1 MAHATESVRQALEQA
16 VVAAL
21 EADGVI
27 ADTRT
32 FCQTKDVEHEEL
44 VAVLNSM
51 VRRDLVRLEALDAEA
66 FYELTEEGQ
75 RYAEH
80 GTPEHLLG
88 AALRAAPASLPAV
101 SDLPALLQ
109 QVSSSHGVAD
119 AEVAAADTWRQRA
132 TIGMQQGIKQGV
144 FRLDKSQK
152 PPRLVLAVAADDGWQ
167 RIHKLCAALRA
178 LQDRHADQETTDAAT
193 WETALRRGLVIK
205 RLRKA
210 YRARPGARFAE
221 ARVQQLTD
229 LTRDMLLDH
238 SWESVHFKPF
248 NFAAPGTAPMEGGR
262 LHPLLKVC
270 EQFRRIFLEMGF
282 TEMDRSHYVE
292 SSFWN
297 FDALFQPQQHPARDA
312 HDTFFLSEP
321 ASCVRL
327 GDGDVREREY
337 VERVR
342 QVHERGGYGSLGYR
356 YTWSEAEARTCILRT
371 HTTAVSARML
381 YRIAQEQRERAPG
394 SAFTPRRLFSID
406 RVFRNETL
414 DATHLAE
421 FHQVEGLVAAPHLS
435 LADLKGIIA
444 QFFRRIGMPRLR
456 FKPAH
461 NPYTE
466 PSMEIFAFHP
476 ELNKWVEIGNSGI
489 FRPEMLLPMQLPPEV
504 RVIAWGL
511 SVERPTMILYGMRNI
526 RDLFGHRVD
535 LNTIR
540 HHPVCRIGWE

>member
-80 GTPEHLLG
+80 GTPEHLLSEQL
-88 AALRAAPASLPAV
+88 ARRCRR
-101 SDLPALLQ
+101 
-109 QVSSSHGVAD
+109 
-119 AEVAAADTWRQRA
+119 EVAAADTWRQRA

-221 ARVQQLTD
+221 ARLGVGALQALQLC
-229 LTRDMLLDH
+229 RPGH
-238 SWESVHFKPF
+238 GAHGGWSSASAAESV
-248 NFAAPGTAPMEGGR
+248 R
-262 LHPLLKVC
+262 
-270 EQFRRIFLEMGF
+270 
-282 TEMDRSHYVE
+282 
-292 SSFWN
+292 
-297 FDALFQPQQHPARDA
+297 
-312 HDTFFLSEP
+312 
-321 ASCVRL
+321 
-327 GDGDVREREY
+327 
-337 VERVR
+337 
-342 QVHERGGYGSLGYR
+342 
-356 YTWSEAEARTCILRT
+356 
-371 HTTAVSARML
+371 AVSADLSGDGLHRDGPQPLRGVVVLEFRRAVPATTASGAGCARHLLPVGAGIVCAPRGWRRARARVCRARATSARARRVRLAGVSL
-381 YRIAQEQRERAPG
+381 YLERGRGTHLHSAHAHHGGIGAYALSHRSGAAGTRARLGVHAAPPLLDRPSVPQRDSGCDAPG
-394 SAFTPRRLFSID
+394 RVPPGRGVGGCAASLAGRPQGHHRAVLPAHRYAAPAFQAGAQPVHRAVDGDLRISSGAEQVGRD
-406 RVFRNETL
+406 RQQRHLPTG
-414 DATHLAE
+414 DAAADA
-421 FHQVEGLVAAPHLS
+421 VAA
-435 LADLKGIIA
+435 
-444 QFFRRIGMPRLR
+444 
-456 FKPAH
+456 
-461 NPYTE
+461 
-466 PSMEIFAFHP
+466 
-476 ELNKWVEIGNSGI
+476 
-489 FRPEMLLPMQLPPEV
+489 
-504 RVIAWGL
+504 
-511 SVERPTMILYGMRNI
+511 
-526 RDLFGHRVD
+526 
-535 LNTIR
+535 
-540 HHPVCRIGWE
+540 